1 MYNLSMLKYQNGKI
15 EIIVGPMFAGKTAE
29 LIKRVGRY
37 GYAGIKVLVFKPKV
51 DSRNSDEK
59 IKSRS
64 GTSIDTFT
72 IANSSEILKIWNKD
86 YPVVAIDEAQFFDE
100 ELINVI
106 IFLANNNVRVIVSAL
121 DQDFEGQPFGFIPNI
136 LAIAEKVDKL
146 TAVCMQCGSAAS
158 MSFRKSSSKEIVEIG
173 DKEYEARCR
182 SCHESSMTERAHEF
196 NIKNLG

>member
-29 LIKRVGRY
+29 LIKRVRRY
-37 GYAGIKVLVFKPKV
+37 GYAGIKSLVFKPKV
-51 DSRNSDEK
+51 DNRNLGEK

-72 IANSSEILKIWNKD
+72 ISNSREILEIWND
-86 YPVVAIDEAQFFDE
+86 EYGVVAIDEAQFFDKD
-100 ELINVI
+100 LINVLVY
-106 IFLANNNVRVIVSAL
+106 LANNNVRVIVSAL

-136 LAIAEKVDKL
+136 LAVAEKVDKL
-146 TAVCMQCGSAAS
+146 TAVCMKCGSAAS
-158 MSFRKSSSKEIVEIG
+158 MSYRKSASKELVEIG

-196 NIKNLG
+196 NITNLA